1 MPSRAK
7 SLRLSSAAL
16 GAASLFLLAA
26 SAGAAPSGAK
36 PVAIPL
42 PGGGQGLD
50 LDDMGYLPALHR
62 IVVPAGQTGALV
74 LIDPKDNALDSIPG
88 IAPPPA
94 KAGDRRV
101 GTSSASYGEG
111 FLFASDHTNQAV
123 AIVDPESKTVLARV
137 PLKSGSDYVRYFAP
151 AHELWVTEPRAAQ
164 IQVFRFSA
172 SPKPTLTPEAV
183 ISIPGGP
190 ESLVFDPAR
199 HRAYSNLW
207 TSKTVVMNT
216 KTHAVVAEW
225 PNGCEHSHGLALDPA
240 RGQLF
245 VGCGSGRVSV
255 LALRAKGKILA
266 HAQAGAGVDIISYS
280 PRLHH
285 LYVPGARSATLTIFA
300 VSSSGALKPLATYP
314 TAEHAHCV
322 ADDNHRHVY
331 VCNPRGGGVLEII
344 DRSR

>member
-1 MPSRAK
+1 MPAHAK

-16 GAASLFLLAA
+16 AAALLLLLAA
-26 SAGAAPSGAK
+26 SAGAAPAGSQ
-36 PVAIPL
+36 PLAIPL

-50 LDDMGYLPALHR
+50 LDDMGYVPALHR

-74 LIDPKDNALDSIPG
+74 LIAPKDNALDSIPG
-88 IAPPPA
+88 VAPPAA
-94 KAGDRRV
+94 KAGGRDE
-101 GTSSASYGEG
+101 GTSSAAYGEG

-123 AIVDPESKTVLARV
+123 AIVDPARKTVLARV
-137 PLKSGSDYVRYFAP
+137 PLKSGSDYVRYLAS
-151 AHELWVTEPRAAQ
+151 AHEVWVTEPRAAQ
-164 IQVFRFSA
+164 IQVFRFGA
-172 SPKPTLTPEAV
+172 HPKPTLTPEAV

-199 HRAYSNLW
+199 HRAYANLW
-207 TSKTVVMNT
+207 TSKTVVMDT

-225 PNGCEHSHGLALDPA
+225 PNGCEGSRGLALDRA
-240 RGQLF
+240 HAHLF
-245 VGCGSGRVSV
+245 VACKEGGISV
-255 LALRAKGKILA
+255 LALRAKGEIIA
-266 HAQAGAGVDIISYS
+266 HAKAGAGVDIISYS

-285 LYVPGARSATLTIFA
+285 LYVPGARSATLTVFA